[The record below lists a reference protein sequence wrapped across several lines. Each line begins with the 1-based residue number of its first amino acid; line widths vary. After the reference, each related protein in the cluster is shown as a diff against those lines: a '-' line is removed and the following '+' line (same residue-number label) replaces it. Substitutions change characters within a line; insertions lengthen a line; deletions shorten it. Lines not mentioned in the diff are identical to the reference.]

1 MPQSLR
7 AMLADESELDSQ
19 PIELGSIGS
28 RHQSAQAASATAAPK
43 SMPIPKAVA
52 PRAAAMA

>member
-1 MPQSLR
+1 MQ
-7 AMLADESELDSQ
+7 AMLIDESELDSQ

-28 RHQSAQAASATAAPK
+28 RAQGASAASSMTANK